1 MKALKK
7 LFLIPV
13 VFLSLTSCS
22 NGQSKEESK
31 MSVSQEQVASGQ
43 YKDANAATFH
53 ELLKEKKGIVIDVRT
68 PGEYKQGHLP
78 GAREID
84 FLSDDFVQNVS
95 KLDKDTTYLIYCRS
109 GHRSHQAGTKMKE
122 LGYKVVNLKGGFMQ
136 WKNEGFEIE
145 K

>member
-7 LFLIPV
+7 ILLIPV
-13 VFLSLTSCS
+13 VFLSLISCS

-43 YKDANAATFH
+43 YKDADAATFRK
-53 ELLKEKKGIVIDVRT
+53 LLKDKKGIVIDVRT

-84 FLSDDFVQNVS
+84 FLSDDFVKNVS

-136 WKNEGFEIE
+136 WENKGFEVE